1 MKYYKITENLDKV
14 YARQEKGFEKYDI
27 YAPNSQQAL
36 EWDYLPDFEPVFS
49 DLYIPPLKHGM
60 TDILE
65 DTGAI
70 RGKGFIMSEKLKNI
84 FEEYNLGKELHRFYL
99 LNSFDYGTGKSLPNI
114 HYWFLQV
121 IDLQKNRN
129 ENYINYAQSEFFLR
143 ECDIVKDRKDISI
156 SNYNDFIQKEEKY
169 ENYTI
174 CYDKLVMSVAF
185 EQEDLDMFFFSRLT
199 DFFFS
204 NIVISERLFNRLKE
218 EKMLDNFMYK
228 EVPIV
233 VEKSYPKNETNTKRP
248 GTTWSL
254 LED

>member
-1 MKYYKITENLDKV
+1 MKYYRIIENLDKV

-70 RGKGFIMSEKLKNI
+70 SGKGFIMSEKLKNI
-84 FEEYNLGKELHRFYL
+84 FEEYNLGRGLHRFYP
-99 LNSFDYGTGKSLPNI
+99 LNSFDYKTGKNLSDV
-114 HYWFLQV
+114 HYYFLQV
-121 IDLQKNRN
+121 IDLQKNRD

-143 ECDIVKDRKDISI
+143 ESFSDRDKTDITID
-156 SNYNDFIQKEEKY
+156 NYDDFIRKEEKY
-169 ENYTI
+169 EDYTI

-185 EQEDLDMFFFSRLT
+185 GQEDLDMFFFSRLA
-199 DFFFS
+199 DVYFS
-204 NIVISERLFNRLKE
+204 EIIISERLFNRLKE
-218 EKMLDNFMYK
+218 ENMLDNFWYL

-254 LED
+254 LDD

>member
-14 YARQEKGFEKYDI
+14 YGRQDFPNEKYDTS
-27 YAPNSQQAL
+27 APNSQQQL
-36 EWDYLPDFEPVFS
+36 DWDEFPDFEPNFS
-49 DLYIPPLKHGM
+49 NLYIPPLKHGT
-60 TDILE
+60 TDILS
-65 DTGAI
+65 DMAI
-70 RGKGFIMSEKLKNI
+70 SGKGFIMSEKLKNI
-84 FEEYNLGKELHRFYL
+84 FEEYNLGRGLHRFYP
-99 LNSFDYGTGKSLPNI
+99 LNSFDCKTGKNLSDV
-114 HYWFLQV
+114 HYYFLQV
-121 IDLQKNRN
+121 IDLQKNRDV
-129 ENYINYAQSEFFLR
+129 NYINYAQSEFFLR
-143 ECDIVKDRKDISI
+143 ESDIVKDRKNITI
-156 SNYNDFIQKEEKY
+156 SNYEDFFKIKQKY
-169 ENYTI
+169 RGFSV
-174 CYDKLVMSVAF
+174 CYDKLMMSVTF
-185 EQEDLDMFFFSRLT
+185 GQEDLDMFFFSRIT